1 MPQPPRAVWLRDQGP
16 PRKPR
21 LSRERIVTAA
31 VELLDAEG
39 AEGFSMRR
47 LAARLN
53 AGTMSLY
60 AYVETKED
68 VLDLALDAVMAE
80 IELDTPDDRS
90 DTAEDAAE
98 DSSWRAFLVRQLSQ
112 SREVMRRHPWI
123 PALASTRPLLGPN
136 ALARSER
143 FYTALNRAGL
153 DGPQLA
159 AAVGTLSYYVNGF
172 VASENVWRSWMNDP
186 EGELEL
192 RREAQAHIDQQVGR
206 YPTLSSQ
213 AQLEFSDFDAAFTH
227 GLKIIL
233 DGIETQLSV
242 TRPRERSQKDRDEVL

>member
-1 MPQPPRAVWLRDQGP
+1 MPRPPRAVWLREQGP

-21 LSRERIVTAA
+21 LSLERIVAAA

-39 AEGFSMRR
+39 VEGFSMRR

-60 AYVETKED
+60 AYVQTKED
-68 VLDLALDAVMAE
+68 VLDHALDAVIAE
-80 IELDTPDDRS
+80 VELETPGAS
-90 DTAEDAAE
+90 E
-98 DSSWRAFLVRQLSQ
+98 DSAKDSAWRAFLARQLSQ

-123 PALASTRPLLGPN
+123 PTLAATRPLLGPN

-153 DGPQLA
+153 DGPPLL

-186 EGELEL
+186 DEEAKL
-192 RREAQAHIDQQVGR
+192 RREVQAHIDRQAGR
-206 YPTLSSQ
+206 YPTLSAQ
-213 AQLEFSDFDAAFTH
+213 AQLDFSDFDAAFAL
-227 GLKIIL
+227 GLEIVL
-233 DGIETQLSV
+233 DGIEAQL
-242 TRPRERSQKDRDEVL
+242 PE